1 MLLPSP
7 APNSGAYSSTYYQP
21 SALER
26 KMCETRSRQENASMS
41 KVKKLLLEKNA
52 LGTTLDDARFME
64 WFEETVARAG
74 EDLEMIDMDYFS

>member
-1 MLLPSP
+1 
-7 APNSGAYSSTYYQP
+7 
-21 SALER
+21 
-26 KMCETRSRQENASMS
+26 MS

-52 LGTTLDDARFME
+52 LGPTLDDARFME